1 MRDEAVFCDGL
12 YALIA
17 DGGIRG
23 NMISVIKEICIFVII
38 AQAILFFVPGT
49 SYGKYVRLLV
59 GMMLILRI
67 TEPLFGL
74 ILSEEKQLEIRE
86 RISELEQIIH
96 RQEAELVLEDNGA
109 VISREIEEEL
119 KKKLEESEGEYK
131 IVSVSFDGKKENLTV
146 TLSAEKEQAEEEGEI
161 RIEPVTVRIG
171 ESRDEAREQELKER
185 YGSILGVEQEK
196 IGIVWR

>member
-1 MRDEAVFCDGL
+1 
-12 YALIA
+12 
-17 DGGIRG
+17 
-23 NMISVIKEICIFVII
+23 MISVIKEICIFVII